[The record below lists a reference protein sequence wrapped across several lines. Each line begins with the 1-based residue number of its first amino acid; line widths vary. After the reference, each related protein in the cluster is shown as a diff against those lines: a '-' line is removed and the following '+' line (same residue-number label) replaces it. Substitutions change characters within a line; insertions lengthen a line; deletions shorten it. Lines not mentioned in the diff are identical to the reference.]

1 MGMERGV
8 RMRGM
13 RDSRWE
19 RMREIVRWVGELVRM
34 VRVRREVWFRRDRRV
49 VVCVGEAG
57 LLEERRWA
65 VQWFRRWV

>member
-1 MGMERGV
+1 MGRERGV

-19 RMREIVRWVGELVRM
+19 RMREVVRGVGEVVRM
-34 VRVRREVWFRRDRRV
+34 VRARSEVWFRRDRRV
-49 VVCVGEAG
+49 VACVGKAG
-57 LLEERRWA
+57 LLVERRCV

>member
-1 MGMERGV
+1 MGRERGA

-19 RMREIVRWVGELVRM
+19 RMREAVRWVGEVVRM

-49 VVCVGEAG
+49 AVCVGEAG
-57 LLEERRWA
+57 LLVERRWV
-65 VQWFRRWV
+65 VQWFRR